1 MADDARVLSAFR
13 EELIA
18 LGLGRR
24 PSEPGDPEGAP
35 YPVVIEPVDGAPAPG
50 ELADE
55 DFDHSEL
62 IVTLLAGGDLSEATG
77 YEARQRR
84 RAVVDVHYRAIDN
97 AALREVYGI
106 DNAIRLAL
114 TAPERNYG
122 YGFELGTD
130 ALVYV
135 HQASLW
141 AGLGPISRGPAGF
154 HHVAKWMLEV
164 PPA

>member
-1 MADDARVLSAFR
+1 MDDARVLAAFR

-18 LGLGRR
+18 LGVGRR
-24 PSEPGDPEGAP
+24 PSEPGAPEGRP
-35 YPVVIEPVDGAPAPG
+35 YPVVIEPGDGAPAPR
-50 ELADE
+50 ELPDG
-55 DFDHSEL
+55 DYDHDEL

-84 RAVVDVHYRAIDN
+84 RAVVDVHYRALGN
-97 AALREVYGI
+97 PALREVFAV
-106 DNAIRLAL
+106 DNLIRLAL

-122 YGFELGTD
+122 YGFELGD
-130 ALVYV
+130 ESLVYV
-135 HQASLW
+135 HQAAVW
-141 AGLGPISRGPAGF
+141 AGLGPISRGPQGF